1 MNGEKFEMSVPLSFQ
16 RTVDRALVHRTSIA
30 EVFVVD
36 SVAVSENRCVIG
48 AHLPRNHGY
57 YSDHTATPARYDP
70 LLLLESSRQAA
81 IYGSHELKGLRLGS
95 AMIVGS
101 YSIRLT
107 DPDATVTGTATGAG
121 QLVLDTTYLGRPTR
135 RGRVRNGRVVQE
147 LELDGRPI
155 GSHEMTTTI
164 VTTAE
169 NEALRAFRRGSPP
182 PSSADYLGQVDGVR
196 AQPHEVGRRDPRNVV
211 LTDLRRGVNRAS
223 ATVSPDFANT
233 ALFDH
238 EYDHLPAMVITEAA
252 RQLALATVDDG
263 TGARIAR
270 HAVTAI
276 TASFDSYAE
285 LDARLTA
292 TAVAGPPT
300 ESGLVGVDVTFGQGA
315 TKVATVAVEILLPEG
330 E

>member
-1 MNGEKFEMSVPLSFQ
+1 MPAPLSFQ
-16 RTVDRALVHRTSIA
+16 RTVDRALVHRASIA

-48 AHLPRNHGY
+48 AHLPRNHSY
-57 YSDHTATPARYDP
+57 YSDHTAAPARYDP

-81 IYGSHELKGLRLGS
+81 IYGSHELKGLGLGS

-101 YSIRLT
+101 YSIRLS
-107 DPDATVTGTATGAG
+107 DVDATITGTTAGTG
-121 QLVLDTTYLGRPTR
+121 QLVLDTTYLGRPTK

-155 GSHEMTTTI
+155 GTHEMATTI

-169 NEALRAFRRGSPP
+169 NEALRTFRRGSPP
-182 PSSADYLGQVDGVR
+182 PSSADYVGRVDGVR
-196 AQPHEVGRRDPRNVV
+196 AEPHEVGRRDPRNVV
-211 LTDLRRGVNRAS
+211 LTNLRRADRRAS

-238 EYDHLPAMVITEAA
+238 AYDHLPAMVITEAA

-263 TGARIAR
+263 SGARIAR

-276 TASFDSYAE
+276 AATFHSYGE

-292 TAVAGPPT
+292 EAVADEGGPT
-300 ESGLVGVDVTFGQGA
+300 RVDVTFTQGA
-315 TKVATVAVEILLPEG
+315 TAVATVSVEILLPEG
-330 E
+330 D